1 MVFGILFCFLP
12 LIVFFLIFTFAYK
25 LNVFY
30 QLIAI
35 LIGLL
40 SVIPISLIQYFVP
53 DINDF
58 ANNYPIFYSLLKS
71 LILYAVIEEVI
82 KMLFL
87 FFLPIS
93 EGKLSRNNKI
103 ELTDS
108 GTKAFALKRFILFGF
123 IMGLSVGC
131 FESGVYFFEHMQKA
145 KNAGSQLL
153 YIPIFIRMFSA
164 VIIHFSCTGL
174 CALFMFGLKNKITK
188 ISLMLSA
195 ILIHGIFDFFAGF
208 QNSFKYFAFAVVL
221 FSIIECRLKYKNL
234 QENIDK
240 TIDKD

>member
-93 EGKLSRNNKI
+93 EGKLSRNKKI
-103 ELTDS
+103 ELSDS
-108 GTKAFALKRFILFGF
+108 GTKAFALKRFIFLGF

-145 KNAGSQLL
+145 
-153 YIPIFIRMFSA
+153 
-164 VIIHFSCTGL
+164 
-174 CALFMFGLKNKITK
+174 
-188 ISLMLSA
+188 LMR
-195 ILIHGIFDFFAGF
+195 F
-208 QNSFKYFAFAVVL
+208 
-221 FSIIECRLKYKNL
+221 
-234 QENIDK
+234 
-240 TIDKD
+240 

>member
-93 EGKLSRNNKI
+93 EGNLSRNNKI
-103 ELTDS
+103 ELSDS
-108 GTKAFALKRFILFGF
+108 GTKAFALKRFILLGF

-195 ILIHGIFDFFAGF
+195 ILIHGIYDFFAGF
-208 QNSFKYFAFAVVL
+208 QNSFKYFSFAVVL

-234 QENIDK
+234 QENIGK

>member
-1 MVFGILFCFLP
+1 M
-12 LIVFFLIFTFAYK
+12 
-25 LNVFY
+25 
-30 QLIAI
+30 
-35 LIGLL
+35 
-40 SVIPISLIQYFVP
+40 IQYFVP

-93 EGKLSRNNKI
+93 EGKLSRNKKI
-103 ELTDS
+103 ELSDS
-108 GTKAFALKRFILFGF
+108 GTKAFALKRFILLGF

-195 ILIHGIFDFFAGF
+195 ILIHGIYDFFAGF

>member
-25 LNVFY
+25 LNVFH

-35 LIGLL
+35 LLGLL

-53 DINDF
+53 DINGF
-58 ANNYPIFYSLLKS
+58 ANNYPILYSLLKS

-87 FFLPIS
+87 FFLPVSGGRAGI
-93 EGKLSRNNKI
+93 KNNV
-103 ELTDS
+103 ESNDS
-108 GTKAFALKRFILFGF
+108 DSKAFALKRFILLGF

-153 YIPIFIRMFSA
+153 YLPIFVRMFSA

-174 CALFMFGLKNKITK
+174 CALFMFGLKNKIFK

-195 ILIHGIFDFFAGF
+195 VLIHGIYDFFAGF

-234 QENIDK
+234 QENMGE